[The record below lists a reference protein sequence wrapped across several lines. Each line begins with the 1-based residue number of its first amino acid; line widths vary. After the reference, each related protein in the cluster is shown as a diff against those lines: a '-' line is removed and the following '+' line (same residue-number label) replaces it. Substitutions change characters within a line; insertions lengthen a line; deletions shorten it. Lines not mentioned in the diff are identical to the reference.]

1 MRAEKLFINGNIYTM
16 NDEKTHAEAL
26 ATTGQTILAVGS
38 TVELMDLAG
47 PDTEVIDLKG
57 KTVIPGLIDN
67 HIHSMG
73 MGRMVDQDRV
83 IQCFDKSKEEILE
96 AVRKAVKQRKPGQ
109 WIQGMGWNQSGWLD
123 SSMPT
128 RQDLDDVAPENPVV
142 LQRVCGH
149 AIWVNSMALKQ
160 AGITRDSV
168 APAGSEILKD
178 ENGEPTGYLT
188 ETAGN
193 DVQNCI
199 PATDLDEMECSYRLI
214 QEEMVKHGITAY
226 TDKLLG
232 CKAIADE
239 PHVKDHLNLL
249 DQLYAQR
256 KMKIR
261 LHTFCPPCDDLYE
274 LYKKG
279 PQIGLYDGRLTH
291 RGLKLYSDGALGAR
305 SAWLL
310 EPYND
315 RPGHTGSGRMTDE
328 YLQSEMKKAHD
339 AGFQVSLHAI
349 GDAAVKQA
357 IDAYEAVNPNNE
369 DMRFLI
375 EHFMIV
381 REDDFERLRG
391 KSILASMQFVEL
403 NSDMD
408 MVEERI
414 GKERAKGAYAWR
426 TVLESGGRIVSG
438 TDCPVDSVN
447 PFENLYFAVSRCK
460 LNEEPQGGYRP
471 QEALTRYEALKTYT
485 LDGAYARFEEEILGS
500 IKAGKYADFV
510 VIDRDYMNC
519 AVKEIKEIRAL
530 MTVIGGEVVYQK
542 GEF

>member
-16 NDEKTHAEAL
+16 DDEKTHAEAL
-26 ATTGQTILAVGS
+26 ATTGQMILAVGS
-38 TVELMDLAG
+38 TVELMDLVG
-47 PDTEVIDLKG
+47 PDTDVIDLKG

-96 AVRKAVKQRKPGQ
+96 AVRKAVKQREPGQ

-149 AIWVNSMALKQ
+149 AIWVNSMALKL

-214 QEEMVKHGITAY
+214 QDEMVKHGITAY

-357 IDAYEAVNPNNE
+357 I
-369 DMRFLI
+369 
-375 EHFMIV
+375 
-381 REDDFERLRG
+381 
-391 KSILASMQFVEL
+391 
-403 NSDMD
+403 
-408 MVEERI
+408 
-414 GKERAKGAYAWR
+414 
-426 TVLESGGRIVSG
+426 
-438 TDCPVDSVN
+438 
-447 PFENLYFAVSRCK
+447 
-460 LNEEPQGGYRP
+460 
-471 QEALTRYEALKTYT
+471 
-485 LDGAYARFEEEILGS
+485 
-500 IKAGKYADFV
+500 
-510 VIDRDYMNC
+510 
-519 AVKEIKEIRAL
+519 
-530 MTVIGGEVVYQK
+530 
-542 GEF
+542 